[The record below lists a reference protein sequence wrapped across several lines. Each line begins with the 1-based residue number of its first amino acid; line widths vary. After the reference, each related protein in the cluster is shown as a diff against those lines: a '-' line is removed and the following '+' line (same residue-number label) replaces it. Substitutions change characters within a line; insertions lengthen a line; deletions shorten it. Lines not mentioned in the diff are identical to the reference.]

1 MAGERLTLWTSAAA
15 AGATLVAVAFS
26 AVVVWNITSKQR
38 AHFATELAALSTKL
52 DAANA
57 KIDKAGETVAEIK
70 KITALENTTQQLALL
85 NSEIKK
91 TNDGL
96 AELRQSSSLDGI
108 KATLATLES
117 KIEKTGAALT
127 ELKKPAPID
136 GIKAEFD
143 GLKAELASLA
153 AKIDT
158 RIEAADKT
166 LAEFKTASIKAADA
180 QAAGDAVRD
189 KALVKLDSAIG
200 DLKTGIAGL
209 KSDLANTASLRAKS
223 LDTIAKSIDTL
234 SAPVVAKVEKAPEA
248 PRAPEPPA
256 IETTASI
263 PVTQP
268 LTVRFDNKG
277 RANLDAQTVAVVGNL
292 KTIIK
297 DRRNCAMSVAGY
309 SDTYGRDDANLDVSQ
324 QRADMVSAKLK
335 TAFAGQPV
343 QIDSVGWGERRLKV
357 WTPDGK
363 VEMANRR
370 VEVSVD
376 CKG

>member
-297 DRRNCAMSVAGY
+297 DRRNCAISVAGY

>member
-26 AVVVWNITSKQR
+26 AVVIWNVSSKQR
-38 AHFATELAALSTKL
+38 AHFATELAALNTKL

-96 AELRQSSSLDGI
+96 AALRQSSSLDGI

-117 KIEKTGAALT
+117 KIEKTGAVLA

-136 GIKAEFD
+136 GIKSEFD
-143 GLKAELASLA
+143 GLKAELASLT

-158 RIEAADKT
+158 RAGTADKT
-166 LAEFKTASIKAADA
+166 LAEIKTASLKAADA

-209 KSDLANTASLRAKS
+209 KTDLANTASLRAKS

-248 PRAPEPPA
+248 APEPPA

-292 KTIIK
+292 RTVMK
-297 DRRNCAMSVAGY
+297 DRRNCAISVAGY

-370 VEVSVD
+370 VEVSID
-376 CKG
+376 CRG